1 MSWPSDGATVQC
13 FRFIVRIRQTRSIH
27 TPMITSGML
36 KTCPVFI
43 PAATI
48 LPSLVNSSTHRGAN
62 MPTRKRPLRH
72 PWGSAYRRRTASRA
86 THRTRYAVPSY
97 TWTGWR
103 GTESTRSNTNA
114 QTNDVGLPRISEF
127 IRFPSLT
134 HAAASA
140 MPGTARS
147 RTQRNGF
154 PATTLPYSHSIR
166 GIPIIGIPLMLWL
179 YGRVVAGKPFLW
191 VLDRAVPGIA
201 LAAACVRLGNLMN
214 SEILGKPTSF
224 VWAFVF
230 ERVDSIPRH
239 PVQVYEGT
247 AYLVLCVA
255 LLAVRRRYALPQ
267 GCLSGLFL
275 VGMFAPRWVLEFT
288 KEGKIVAAGMN
299 TGQVLSIP
307 LVIIGVWMLLVCR
320 MRTMKRKH

>member
-1 MSWPSDGATVQC
+1 MFTLGDRPFTWYAFWFVCGLLGAYGIAVATFVRERIDITYANILLVFVGVGAVVGARLGEVFFYEWPYYRTHPAQ
-13 FRFIVRIRQTRSIH
+13 IVRIWH
-27 TPMITSGML
+27 GGL
-36 KTCPVFI
+36 
-43 PAATI
+43 
-48 LPSLVNSSTHRGAN
+48 
-62 MPTRKRPLRH
+62 
-72 PWGSAYRRRTASRA
+72 AS
-86 THRTRYAVPSY
+86 HGEV
-97 TWTGWR
+97 
-103 GTESTRSNTNA
+103 
-114 QTNDVGLPRISEF
+114 
-127 IRFPSLT
+127 
-134 HAAASA
+134 
-140 MPGTARS
+140 
-147 RTQRNGF
+147 
-154 PATTLPYSHSIR
+154 
-166 GIPIIGIPLMLWL
+166 IGIPLMLWL

-307 LVIIGVWMLLVCR
+307 LVIIGVWMLVVCR